1 MRKHIV
7 AVCIVL
13 NTAACTQ
20 PGLQQIKGSPFA
32 PAVDV
37 GGRAEDPIIVG
48 NRLMASQQFA
58 LALES
63 FQLAASNIGQTGG
76 LLGAMGSAKL
86 GLGQLGQAEDM
97 LRRAVHKDPQWP
109 ELWNNLGV
117 VLAERG
123 KIPEAYLV
131 FKKAYALDN
140 GDSDTI
146 RDNLTRALAALD
158 EMTYGEPQQY
168 QSEFALARIDRSV
181 YALRN

>member
-1 MRKHIV
+1 MQKMIAAFIIMIS
-7 AVCIVL
+7 AVS
-13 NTAACTQ
+13 CTKT
-20 PGLQQIKGSPFA
+20 GLEQLSNSPFA

-37 GGRAEDPIIVG
+37 GGRAEDPIVVG
-48 NRLMASQQFA
+48 NRLMAAQQYD

-63 FQLAASNIGQTGG
+63 FQLAAAHHGQTGG

-117 VLAERG
+117 VLAEQRE
-123 KIPEAYLV
+123 IPEAYLV

-158 EMTYGEPQQY
+158 EMTYSTDEQNY
-168 QSEFALARIDRSV
+168 SEFALARIDRSV